1 MAWCPKCKNEYIE
14 GILVCPDCEVD
25 LVEELPKDSDEE
37 MPVPVILCRATT
49 EEVAA
54 KFVMYLQYN
63 GLQTA
68 GMIPAEDLDCQ
79 YEDGFCVVVA
89 DFEENSAKEIL
100 KGFDKVEELSQ
111 SDLTEMMPEFEKELE
126 DLQEEEANIMLS
138 ELRNESSTVYVKKK
152 DKYTDLKF
160 SGISFIVFALIGLG
174 ILFANYMGYFNIF
187 NTFSSFIMLAVFI
200 IFFFIGIAS
209 LSKANKMVAMVSQE
223 EEVNDD
229 ILTWIEENITD
240 EWIATLMNEEETEEN
255 NYFLVHKTMC
265 DKVEQQYPLINK
277 DYIDQLMD
285 ERYNDYCEENK

>member
-1 MAWCPKCKNEYIE
+1 MLFSKIN
-14 GILVCPDCEVD
+14 
-25 LVEELPKDSDEE
+25 
-37 MPVPVILCRATT
+37 LCH
-49 EEVAA
+49 
-54 KFVMYLQYN
+54 
-63 GLQTA
+63 
-68 GMIPAEDLDCQ
+68 IPAFLC
-79 YEDGFCVVVA
+79 
-89 DFEENSAKEIL
+89 SW
-100 KGFDKVEELSQ
+100 LSPTRYHLPQ
-111 SDLTEMMPEFEKELE
+111 FFHSL
-126 DLQEEEANIMLS
+126 
-138 ELRNESSTVYVKKK
+138 
-152 DKYTDLKF
+152 
-160 SGISFIVFALIGLG
+160 
-174 ILFANYMGYFNIF
+174 
-187 NTFSSFIMLAVFI
+187 FI